1 MASVARVLVVEDDPD
16 IAESVQIILQMRGY
30 DVATAANGEEALAVF
45 EAHKPSVIL
54 LDMLMP
60 VMNGWQFATELAKR
74 HPTHPPIIVMTAA
87 EHARARAL
95 EVGSAG
101 VVKKPFE
108 ARTLLDTLADVLGHK
123 PRQTKTA
130 SSG

>member
-1 MASVARVLVVEDDPD
+1 MASARVLVVEDDPD
-16 IAESVQIILQMRGY
+16 IAESIELILQMRGY
-30 DVATAANGEEALAVF
+30 EVALAANGEEALDAIKTQV
-45 EAHKPSVIL
+45 PSVIL

-60 VMNGWQFATELAKR
+60 VMDGWQFACELAKR
-74 HPTHPPIIVMTAA
+74 HPQHPPIIVMTAA

-101 VVKKPFE
+101 FVKKPFE
-108 ARTLLDTLADVLGHK
+108 ASALLNTVADVLAR
-123 PRQTKTA
+123 PRETKTA